1 MNKILEVILKLNDQ
15 FTAPLRKS
23 ETGLQGFASGIG
35 KMVAQWASFA
45 AISAAVVV
53 AVDKAFVAFDAYRA
67 SLVKLDGAARITGI
81 SLQTLTTISEKAQ
94 RQFGLSKTQAAEFS
108 VEMAKLAG
116 KAGDVGK
123 AGPALQAFLDIG
135 AARGLTAAQTLLA
148 VRQSILGID
157 EGTDKL
163 FNKNPSTIYAEFAD
177 KIGTTA
183 GKLSDQQKAQALVNA
198 AFEDGVKVT
207 GKYGEYLLSTAGQA
221 EQTANKTEM
230 LFTRL
235 GEFLDP
241 VRRVWIAVK
250 DGLVNIAAV
259 AVFTMEAIGT
269 SAVAVMQSSWQ
280 FVQGLVG
287 AGANLL
293 GSFLHLVAKVA
304 GPLKDE
310 LDAVS
315 VRLVTWG
322 ETAKKSSAA
331 NLRETAATWKTRIA
345 EIYGVASQGEEDI
358 TAATK
363 KGTTQR
369 TALETAAAAKHKT
382 IVMTKAEIEAE
393 AARQTSAA
401 WGFASDYVIDQVE
414 RVVKATKKAKPAIR
428 ASWDVIIDGIDGVY
442 GSSVKT
448 AGAIEKV
455 DNNTAN
461 AARGAISLAREFGAI
476 DDNSA
481 SVLNNVVNLAETLS
495 KVGSKVGA
503 GDIVSIIGSAVG
515 ILNGLFNGNPAH
527 MALIRKNSDALM
539 ALTRSNGLLLR
550 SQSTGAQVEAIK
562 QALPG
567 LENIAG
573 VKGDGVVGKTRFNAF
588 RGLLESLGLTVSDA
602 EQIAKDAGG
611 IDLGIANGA
620 MSQAGL
626 QAFIEA
632 IKTANFGQFGQ
643 GFGDQQDFLSRYFD
657 VAGITDPEKQASM
670 VVDKLG
676 KDSPFLANL
685 VKGFDLTSEE
695 GRKGLRDAFVGIL
708 DQLNAG
714 TFATGNFGNLTGS
727 DFVDF
732 IGSFTDLIGGIGTG
746 FGAGGTGGGGGT
758 GVTGASF
765 NAVTFSAGTYDLGF
779 SLFDPMARIDV
790 NIGGIRLGVDTLVE
804 LARESMTYHATTAAA
819 ASAMAEAIAGG
830 GLASTVGV
838 QTADSYAL
846 TGLNT
851 GRV

>member
-23 ETGLQGFASGIG
+23 ETGLQGFTT
-35 KMVAQWASFA
+35 KMQGLAANVVSFA
-45 AISAAVVV
+45 AISAAVY
-53 AVDKAFVAFDAYRA
+53 KAFQALDEFRTAT
-67 SLVKLDGAARITGI
+67 LKLEGTAKITGVAL
-81 SLQTLTTISEKAQ
+81 SDLTNLANKAQ
-94 RQFGLSKTQAAEFS
+94 KQFGLSKTQASDFA
-108 VEMAKLAG
+108 VEMAKLAS

-123 AGPALQAFLDIG
+123 AGPALQKFLDIG
-135 AARGLTAAQTLLA
+135 AARGLSASETLIA
-148 VRQSILGID
+148 VKQAILGID

-163 FNKNPSTIYAEFAD
+163 FNKNPSVLYKEYADAM
-177 KIGTTA
+177 GLA
-183 GKLSDQQKAQALVNA
+183 VGKMTDQQKAQALLTA
-198 AFEDGVKVT
+198 ATEDGGKVVDAY
-207 GKYGEYLLSTAGQA
+207 GKYLGTTAGQIELTKNRTQEFYA
-221 EQTANKTEM
+221 S
-230 LFTRL
+230 L
-235 GEFLDP
+235 GSLLDP
-241 VRRVWIAVK
+241 LRQVFYRIIEGFANI
-250 DGLVNIAAV
+250 GIAAV
-259 AVFTMEAIGT
+259 AGWEMIGATLVAGFQNLPNVVMLALGKTAMAIG
-269 SAVAVMQSSWQ
+269 AW
-280 FVQGLVG
+280 
-287 AGANLL
+287 AGQIA
-293 GSFLHLVAKVA
+293 AVA
-304 GPLKDE
+304 GPLSATFTKAADSIADWGVKTVNSSRKSMKE
-310 LDAVS
+310 
-315 VRLVTWG
+315 VTDTWTDRMLEIQRIQTASE
-322 ETAKKSSAA
+322 ET
-331 NLRETAATWKTRIA
+331 LTASTRKNTKARTGI
-345 EIYGVASQGEEDI
+345 VAD
-358 TAATK
+358 
-363 KGTTQR
+363 
-369 TALETAAAAKHKT
+369 AAAKEKA

-503 GDIVSIIGSAVG
+503 GDIVSIIGAAVG

-527 MALIRKNSDALM
+527 LALIRKNNDALV
-539 ALTRSNGLLLR
+539 ALARSNGLLLR
-550 SQSTGAQVEAIK
+550 AQSTGAQVEAIK

-643 GFGDQQDFLSRYFD
+643 GYADQQDFLSRYFD
-657 VAGITDPEKQASM
+657 VAGITDPATQAQM
-670 VVDKLG
+670 IVDKLG

-685 VKGFDLTSEE
+685 VKGFDLGSEE
-695 GRKGLRDAFVGIL
+695 GRNGLRAAFTDIL
-708 DQLNAG
+708 KQLNAG
-714 TFATGNFGNLTGS
+714 TLGTGNFGNLTGAE
-727 DFVDF
+727 FADF
-732 IGSFTDLIGGIGTG
+732 IGSFTDLISGIGTG

-790 NIGGIRLGVDTLVE
+790 NISGIRLGVDTLVE
-804 LARESMTYHATTAAA
+804 QMDRLIDRASVTAAA
-819 ASAMAEAIAGG
+819 SVATAEAVASGN
-830 GLASTVGV
+830 LAATVGV

>member
-23 ETGLQGFASGIG
+23 ETGLSGFASGIG

-94 RQFGLSKTQAAEFS
+94 RQFGLSKTQAADFA
-108 VEMAKLAG
+108 VEMAKLAS
-116 KAGDVGK
+116 KAGDVGQ
-123 AGPALQAFLDIG
+123 AGPALQKFLDIG
-135 AARGLTAAQTLLA
+135 AARGLTAAQTLTA
-148 VRQSILGID
+148 VQQSILGID

-163 FNKNPSTIYAEFAD
+163 FNKNPSVLYAEFAE

-198 AFEDGVKVT
+198 AFEDGSKVT

-221 EQTANKTEM
+221 EQTANKTQV
-230 LFTRL
+230 LFARL

-241 VRRVWIAVK
+241 VRRVWIGFK
-250 DGLVNIAAV
+250 DALVNIAAV

-269 SAVAVMQSSWQ
+269 TAVAVMQSSWQ

-331 NLRETAATWKTRIA
+331 NLRETASTWKARIA

-363 KGTTQR
+363 KGTAQR

-401 WGFASDYVIDQVE
+401 WGFAYDYVIQQVN
-414 RVVKATKKAKPAIR
+414 RVLAAQKTGSKVAK
-428 ASWDVIIDGIDGVY
+428 ASWDTIIDGIDGVY

-567 LENIAG
+567 LEAIAG
-573 VKGDGVVGKTRFNAF
+573 VQGNGVVGKNRFNSF
-588 RGLLESLGLTVSDA
+588 RGILESLGLTITDA
-602 EQIAKDAGG
+602 EQIAKDTG
-611 IDLGIANGA
+611 IDLGISNGSI
-620 MSQAGL
+620 SQAGI
-626 QAFIEA
+626 QAFIDA

-643 GFGDQQDFLSRYFD
+643 GFAEQQDFLSRYFD
-657 VAGITDPEKQASM
+657 VAGITDPATQAAM
-670 VVDKLG
+670 IADKLG
-676 KDSPFLANL
+676 KDSPFLAEL
-685 VKGFDLTSEE
+685 VSRFDLSSEQ
-695 GRKGLRDAFVGIL
+695 GRKDLREAFAGIL
-708 DQLNAG
+708 TQLNAG
-714 TFATGNFGNLTGS
+714 TFTGSFGNLTGS

-790 NIGGIRLGVDTLVE
+790 NISGIRLGVDTLVE
-804 LARESMTYHATTAAA
+804 QMDRLIDRASVTAAA
-819 ASAMAEAIAGG
+819 SVATAEAVASGN
-830 GLASTVGV
+830 LAATVGV